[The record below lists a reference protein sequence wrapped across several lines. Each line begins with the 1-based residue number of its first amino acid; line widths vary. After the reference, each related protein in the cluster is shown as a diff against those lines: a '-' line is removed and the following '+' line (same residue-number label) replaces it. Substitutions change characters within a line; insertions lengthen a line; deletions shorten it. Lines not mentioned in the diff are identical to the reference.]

1 MNLAAKGLVLCSLTV
16 GFGAQAAVPAAQT
29 QPGTSS
35 CRVTTYYADASK
47 KEKVGSVS
55 LCLTGHK
62 TRYSSAAISKQV
74 ERRVAPVEQPQ
85 EPTYPEDS
93 GGMACEWPFECANE
107 RPTPVEPRHTPADAH
122 GAPISSAN

>member
-1 MNLAAKGLVLCSLTV
+1 MNLAAKGVALCSLTV
-16 GFGAQAAVPAAQT
+16 ALSAHAAVPAAPT

-62 TRYSSAAISKQV
+62 TRYSSASVGKPV
-74 ERRVAPVEQPQ
+74 ERRATPVEQPQ